1 MRIIHAAAGQ
11 EFNDMTAQSAALD
24 PKGYTFPRSRRALH
38 APGERLRSERQVR
51 NGEAVRR

>member
-1 MRIIHAAAGQ
+1 VRIIHAAAGQ